1 MPFLSSSVLK
11 MEEKLRSIESEITL
25 AEECSTKQTK
35 DHLESG
41 GGGEGDIVIGRQQ
54 MEDLDEQERRTR
66 IAFLQNRQAEL
77 ETEIRFLRSSQLS
90 LQRPQSEDKQTEMMN
105 LTPPSTM

>member
-1 MPFLSSSVLK
+1 

-35 DHLESG
+35 ADHL

-54 MEDLDEQERRTR
+54 MEELDEQERRTR

-77 ETEIRFLRSSQLS
+77 ETEIRFLRSSQFS
-90 LQRPQSEDKQTEMMN
+90 LQRPQSEDKPTEMMN
-105 LTPPSTM
+105 LTPPSTL